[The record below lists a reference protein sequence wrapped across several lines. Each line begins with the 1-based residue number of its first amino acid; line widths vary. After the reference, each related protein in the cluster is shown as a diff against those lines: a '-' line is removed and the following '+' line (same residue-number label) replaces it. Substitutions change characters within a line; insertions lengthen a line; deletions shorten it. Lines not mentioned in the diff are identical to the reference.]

1 LRREGYPKPYEA
13 LKELTRTN
21 THIDQKTITKF
32 IKALDVN
39 ENVKKELNKITPENY
54 TGVYSF

>member
-1 LRREGYPKPYEA
+1 

-21 THIDQKTITKF
+21 THIDQKNITKF
-32 IKALDVN
+32 IKTLDVN